1 MNLLSRFSFLLW
13 LSLGV
18 PGFAGAQQRHDP
30 AHNHDDEV
38 IPLDEVVISA
48 PLDRPLHKQA
58 QAASILAAENL
69 NLAVE
74 PTLGQTLAR
83 MPGVSSSYFGPASSR
98 PIIRG
103 LDGDRVR
110 VLQNGLNTLDASAT
124 SPDHALSFEPA
135 NLKSVE
141 VVRGPAT
148 LLYGSNAIGGVVNA
162 IDGRIV
168 DEKLDGTLRGSMGG
182 RFSSVDN
189 GYQSNI
195 MLEGGWKGLAFHVEA
210 FTRAAEDF
218 RIPGNAR
225 TVGEQERNPLPAG
238 DPEVN
243 KVVPNSNLRSEGLS
257 AGLSYVWDEGFI
269 GFSFTEFHTNYGSP
283 AEPSVFIELNQ
294 TRFDVRGAFYKPAS
308 WIKEISYKFALS
320 DYEHVEF
327 EDGMDNTVF
336 KNEGYDLRF
345 ELKHEKIAGME
356 GVIGFQSERSDFFV
370 AGEEAFLPP
379 TLTESNSL
387 FFFEDIT
394 RGPLSFQF
402 GGRYDHIETSS
413 RNNDVFGAPR
423 ERSFDNLNGSLGV
436 VYSPNEDYSG
446 AFTITYAERAP
457 TYQELFANGNHVA
470 TNTFEV
476 GDANLGTENSISF
489 DLNLRKRTGWV
500 TGSIGGYYSRYNRFI
515 GLFPTGLLVDTD
527 DPPDGIGDT
536 PEFNYRA
543 VDAQFLG
550 AELETTF
557 HLLHPIKPEPKD
569 GESIAGAAHH
579 HATTNLHLEFKAD
592 AVRAR
597 DGSTGGSLPRIPPFH
612 LSSALIL
619 EHGAFGARLEG
630 IYAAP
635 QDRLAANEFRT
646 DSYFL
651 VNLALSYRLVQGS
664 TTVDFY
670 VKGMNL
676 TNEDAREHT
685 SILKDRLPLPGRGI
699 VAGVKMTF

>member
-1 MNLLSRFSFLLW
+1 MKLVSRLAIPSLLL
-13 LSLGV
+13 
-18 PGFAGAQQRHDP
+18 GFALPAMAQQRHDP
-30 AHNHDDEV
+30 AHNHAEEV

-48 PLDRPLHKQA
+48 PLDRPLHQQA
-58 QAASILAAENL
+58 QAASILGGQNL
-69 NLAVE
+69 TLAIE
-74 PTLGQTLAR
+74 PSLGQTLAR
-83 MPGVSSSYFGPASSR
+83 MPGVSSSYFGPAASR

-103 LDGDRVR
+103 LEGDRVR
-110 VLQNGLNTLDASAT
+110 VLQNGLNTMDASAT
-124 SPDHALSFEPA
+124 SPDHALSFEPS

-168 DEKLDGTLRGSMGG
+168 DEKLDGTLRGAMGG

-238 DPEVN
+238 DTEVN
-243 KVVPNSNLRSEGLS
+243 KIVPNSNLRSEGIS
-257 AGLSYVWDEGFI
+257 AGMSYVWDKGFI
-269 GFSFTEFHTNYGSP
+269 GFSWTEFHTNYGSP
-283 AEPSVFIELNQ
+283 AETSVFIDLNQ
-294 TRFDVRGAFYKPAS
+294 TRLDVRGAFYQPAA
-308 WIKEISYKFALS
+308 WIKEINYKFAWS

-336 KNEGYDLRF
+336 KNDGYDARV

-370 AGEEAFLPP
+370 AGAEAFLPP
-379 TLTESNSL
+379 TVTESNSL

-413 RNNDVFGAPR
+413 RTNDIFGDGRSRTFNNM
-423 ERSFDNLNGSLGV
+423 SGSAGV

-457 TYQELFANGNHVA
+457 TYQELFANGDHAA
-470 TNTFEV
+470 TGTFQT
-476 GDANLGTENSISF
+476 GDFNLGAENSVSF

-500 TGSIGGYYSRYNRFI
+500 TGSIGGYYSRYSGFI
-515 GLFPTGLLVDTD
+515 GLFPTGGFGP
-527 DPPDGIGDT
+527 PPDNNPAFT
-536 PEFNYRA
+536 YRA
-543 VDAQFLG
+543 VDATFLG

-557 HLLHPIKPEPKD
+557 HLLHPIKP
-569 GESIAGAAHH
+569 AAENENQD
-579 HATTNLHLEFKAD
+579 AVTNLHWEFKAD

-597 DGSTGGSLPRIPPFH
+597 DGSSGTSLPRIPPFH

-619 EHGAFGARLEG
+619 EHGGFGARLEG

-646 DSYFL
+646 ESYFL
-651 VNLALSYRLVQGS
+651 LNLALTYRVVRGP

-685 SILKDRLPLPGRGI
+685 SILKERLPLPGRGI
-699 VAGVKMTF
+699 VAGVKLTF